1 MTGKRVVSAVF
12 IAATIGVSAGIVP
25 LAMGQTEKS
34 TGHSQVVVTV
44 KPGVRA
50 APLLRR
56 NDIAV
61 KLDNRPA
68 DIVRWKLVTGSDPGM
83 QLIFLFDARSR
94 SYLDRRIPSLA
105 KFVEALPPSASVGV
119 AYMENGKSVMVGPLT
134 TDHALTAKSL
144 FAVVPEATG
153 SPYFCLS
160 DLAKH
165 WPSQQPASSRVVVML
180 TDGAD
185 PYNSS
190 GVVADPFVD
199 SAIQD
204 AQKAGLVVYS
214 VFVPEHDVEPLGGE
228 LHMQGV
234 ARQTGGQFYALNDE
248 SPAMFDNLV
257 QALYQSL
264 SRQYLLTLATPKPG
278 WQKVSVQSK
287 LSSVQLAAPAAV
299 YMDGTR

>member
-1 MTGKRVVSAVF
+1 MIRKRVLSAIF
-12 IAATIGVSAGIVP
+12 IAATIGVSVGIVP
-25 LAMGQTEKS
+25 LAVGQTEKS
-34 TGHSQVVVTV
+34 TGQSQVVVTV
-44 KPGVRA
+44 KPGVHA
-50 APLLRR
+50 APLVRR

-68 DIVRWKLVTGSDPGM
+68 DIVNWRLVNGSDPGL
-83 QLIFLFDARSR
+83 QLIFLFDSKSR
-94 SYLDRRIPSLA
+94 SYLDRRLPSLA
-105 KFVEALPPSASVGV
+105 KFVEALPPSAAVGV
-119 AYMENGKSVMVGPLT
+119 AYMENGKSIMVGPMT

-144 FAVVPEATG
+144 FAVVPEAAG

-165 WPSQQPASSRVVVML
+165 WPSQQPASSRVIVML
-180 TDGAD
+180 SDGSD

-190 GVVADPFVD
+190 GVIDDPFVD
-199 SAIQD
+199 AAIQD
-204 AQKAGLVVYS
+204 AQKSGLIVYS
-214 VFVPEHDVEPLGGE
+214 VYVPTHDAEPLGGL

-248 SPAMFDNLV
+248 SPAMFDGLV
-257 QALYQSL
+257 QALYQAL

-287 LSSVQLAAPAAV
+287 LSSVKLAAPAAV
-299 YMDGTR
+299 YVDGKR

>member
-1 MTGKRVVSAVF
+1 MIARRVVSAVF
-12 IAATIGVSAGIVP
+12 IVAMVGVSAGSVP
-25 LAMGQTEKS
+25 LAMAQTEKS
-34 TGHSQVVVTV
+34 AGQSQVVVTV
-44 KPGVRA
+44 KAGVHA
-50 APLLRR
+50 APLLKQ

-83 QLIFLFDARSR
+83 QLIFLFDSKSR

-105 KFVEALPPSASVGV
+105 KFVEALPPSAAVGV

-144 FAVVPEATG
+144 YAIVPNPTG

-165 WPSQQPASSRVVVML
+165 WPSQQPASSRVIVML
-180 TDGAD
+180 SDGSD
-185 PYNSS
+185 PYNSP
-190 GVVADPFVD
+190 GVIDDPFVY

-204 AQKAGLVVYS
+204 AQKAGLIVYS
-214 VFVPEHDVEPLGGE
+214 VYLPEHDAEPLGGE

-234 ARQTGGQFYALNDE
+234 ARQTGGQFYALIDE
-248 SPAMFDNLV
+248 SPAVFNDFVAL
-257 QALYQSL
+257 LYQSL

-287 LSSVQLAAPAAV
+287 LSSIKLASPAAV
-299 YMDGTR
+299 YVDGKR